1 MRRLRV
7 HRSPSPEPTT
17 RGTGA
22 TVGSPRVAGAP
33 GAGGPDPEE
42 AAVADVLV
50 VEDDDVTRALL
61 EMRLRGAGHCVRS
74 ASSAAEA
81 RGLLHEGAPEVLVTD
96 MFMPGGSGLGL
107 VAGLREDPVCA
118 DLPVVFLSGRALPA
132 DVEATR
138 ALNGTFLTKPFVPA
152 TLAAA
157 VQAALDARPAALEE
171 VVRARLHELGDLED
185 EQERALLARLLTSF
199 VEQAPPVVAELV
211 AAPAGGGAAGGEV
224 AGGGSAGGGAAEA
237 EAHRLAGSAATL
249 GAAPLAR
256 LCAVVEERAR
266 TGEVPVSAA
275 LVAPLHRELELTRRV
290 FARLAGELA
299 AAAEPTGPGA

>member
-1 MRRLRV
+1 M
-7 HRSPSPEPTT
+7 
-17 RGTGA
+17 
-22 TVGSPRVAGAP
+22 
-33 GAGGPDPEE
+33 
-42 AAVADVLV
+42 ADVLV

-211 AAPAGGGAAGGEV
+211 AAPAGGG
-224 AGGGSAGGGAAEA
+224 SAGGGAAEA

-299 AAAEPTGPGA
+299 AAPEPTGPGA